1 MQLIDIGV
9 NLTNPSFADK
19 HQAVLDRAYA
29 AGVCQLVLT
38 GTSVEGSEQA
48 LELCRQLDETAQRL
62 FATAGIHPHSAS
74 DWNADSDQRLRSLL
88 KEPNVV
94 AVGECGLDFN
104 RDFSPRPQQEKVL
117 EEHLAMAVEL
127 QLPVFLH
134 ERDASQRLLEIL
146 RDYRDQL
153 PAAVVHCFTGEKKA
167 LFSYLDLDLHIGITG
182 WICDERRGTHLHP
195 LVKEIKRG
203 RLMLESDAP
212 YLLPRS
218 LRPKPKNGRNEPA
231 YLTEVL
237 REVALH
243 RGKRK
248 RIWPPTPPPALAR
261 STACHQSP
269 GNHKSP
275 CRSEPARD
283 GVGTSNIYVTDR
295 ALSRAGSLLRG
306 ADR

>member
-9 NLTNPSFADK
+9 NLTNPCFAEK
-19 HQAVLDRAYA
+19 HQAVLDRAYE
-29 AGVCQLVLT
+29 AGICQLVLT

-48 LELCRQLDETAQRL
+48 LELCQQLDSNGQRL
-62 FATAGIHPHSAS
+62 FATAGLHPHSAS
-74 DWNADSDQRLRSLL
+74 DWNADSSRRLRALL
-88 KEPNVV
+88 SEPRVR

-117 EEHLAMAVEL
+117 EEHLALAAEL

-134 ERDASQRLLEIL
+134 ERDANQRLLDIL
-146 RDYRDQL
+146 RDFRDRL
-153 PAAVVHCFTGEKKA
+153 PAAVVHCFTGEQQA

-195 LVKEIKRG
+195 LVRNIPCG

-243 RGKRK
+243 REE
-248 RIWPPTPPPALAR
+248 TPKDLANH
-261 STACHQSP
+261 STAC
-269 GNHKSP
+269 
-275 CRSEPARD
+275 
-283 GVGTSNIYVTDR
+283 
-295 ALSRAGSLLRG
+295 SRAFFRLPEI
-306 ADR
+306 A

>member
-48 LELCRQLDETAQRL
+48 LELCQQLDESAERL
-62 FATAGIHPHSAS
+62 FCTAGIHPHSAS
-74 DWNADSDQRLRSLL
+74 DWNADSARRLHSLL
-88 KEPNVV
+88 KEPNVR

-117 EEHLAMAVEL
+117 EEHLALAVEL

-146 RDYRDQL
+146 RDFRDQL

-195 LVKEIKRG
+195 LVRDIARG

-231 YLTEVL
+231 YLPEVL

-243 RGKRK
+243 RGESLED
-248 RIWPPTPPPALAR
+248 LAAH
-261 STACHQSP
+261 STAC
-269 GNHKSP
+269 
-275 CRSEPARD
+275 ARAFF
-283 GVGTSNIYVTDR
+283 GLPTPTHC
-295 ALSRAGSLLRG
+295 
-306 ADR
+306 

>member
-9 NLTNPSFADK
+9 NLTNPSFAEK
-19 HQAVLDRAYA
+19 HRAVLDRAYA

-48 LELCRQLDETAQRL
+48 LELSRQLDESGRQL
-62 FATAGIHPHSAS
+62 FSTAGIHPHCAS
-74 DWNADSDQRLRSLL
+74 DWNADSTQRLRSLL
-88 KEPNVV
+88 KESSVK

-117 EEHLAMAVEL
+117 EEHLALAVEL

-134 ERDASQRLLEIL
+134 ERDASQRLLEIV
-146 RDYRDQL
+146 RDFRDRL
-153 PAAVVHCFTGEKKA
+153 PAAVVHCFTGEQRA
-167 LFSYLDLDLHIGITG
+167 LFNYLDLDLHIGITG

-195 LVKEIKRG
+195 LVREIPRG

-243 RGKRK
+243 RGESQEE
-248 RIWPPTPPPALAR
+248 LATH
-261 STACHQSP
+261 STAS
-269 GNHKSP
+269 
-275 CRSEPARD
+275 ARAFF
-283 GVGTSNIYVTDR
+283 
-295 ALSRAGSLLRG
+295 ALPEIA
-306 ADR
+306 

>member
-9 NLTNPSFADK
+9 NLTNPSFAEK
-19 HQAVLDRAYA
+19 HQAVLNRAYE

-48 LELCRQLDETAQRL
+48 LELCQKLDADGQRL
-62 FATAGIHPHSAS
+62 FATAGLHPHSAS
-74 DWNADSDQRLRSLL
+74 DWNADSSRRLRALL
-88 KEPNVV
+88 GEPRVR

-117 EEHLAMAVEL
+117 EEHLALAVEL

-134 ERDASQRLLEIL
+134 ERDANQRLLDIL
-146 RDYRDQL
+146 RDFRDRL
-153 PAAVVHCFTGEKKA
+153 PAAVVHCFTGEQKA

-195 LVKEIKRG
+195 LVRDIPRG

-243 RGKRK
+243 RGE
-248 RIWPPTPPPALAR
+248 TQEDLASH
-261 STACHQSP
+261 STAC
-269 GNHKSP
+269 
-275 CRSEPARD
+275 
-283 GVGTSNIYVTDR
+283 
-295 ALSRAGSLLRG
+295 SRAFFRLPEI
-306 ADR
+306 A

>member
-19 HQAVLDRAYA
+19 HQTVLDRAYA

-48 LELCRQLDETAQRL
+48 LDLCQQLDETGQRL
-62 FATAGIHPHSAS
+62 FSTAGIHPHSAS
-74 DWNADSDQRLRSLL
+74 DWNADSAQRLRSLL
-88 KEPNVV
+88 KEPNVR

-153 PAAVVHCFTGEKKA
+153 PAAVVHCFTGEKRA

-195 LVKEIKRG
+195 LVREIPPG

-243 RGKRK
+243 RGESLEDV
-248 RIWPPTPPPALAR
+248 AAH
-261 STACHQSP
+261 STAC
-269 GNHKSP
+269 
-275 CRSEPARD
+275 ARAFF
-283 GVGTSNIYVTDR
+283 GLPSVE
-295 ALSRAGSLLRG
+295 
-306 ADR
+306 